1 MSVRGQAFAM
11 SGYPLS
17 SSNMPGELLL
27 RSFHWLIPLPGT
39 SSFQYLQGEPR
50 QVLQVIAP
58 IRSQQDPSWQVYLKL
73 ISTLPFLWLH
83 FLAVL
88 LLSCPLRFSGIAAV
102 PWMPDTA
109 FPEAWPSNDWGHN
122 SLSTHLNSLW
132 SVQDA
137 NSSKCFC
144 SCLPRFHGKK
154 DWSKDR
160 PWQKKPVCTV
170 SKTIKLSLLMPP
182 FFHLPSFSIFWCY

>member
-58 IRSQQDPSWQVYLKL
+58 IRSQQDPSWWVYLKL
-73 ISTLPFLWLH
+73 NSIILPLTFLIPSAFWSLFFILYRLS
-83 FLAVL
+83 FLNIL
-88 LLSCPLRFSGIAAV
+88 YDLIMFI
-102 PWMPDTA
+102 M
-109 FPEAWPSNDWGHN
+109 N
-122 SLSTHLNSLW
+122 SLLILAPTWL
-132 SVQDA
+132 DY
-137 NSSKCFC
+137 KFYEDKYICFA
-144 SCLPRFHGKK
+144 CLCIQAHR
-154 DWSKDR
+154 
-160 PWQKKPVCTV
+160 TV
-170 SKTIKLSLLMPP
+170 TTIQ
-182 FFHLPSFSIFWCY
+182 